1 MMLRK
6 AVLSLLLFP
15 LFSHAQDIDYV
26 RSIIDSLCAPRY
38 HGRGYVS
45 QGDVQA
51 ADFIGREIRAIRSD
65 AQVEFQ
71 PFELA
76 VNTFPGEASLQ
87 LDKTPLVTGRDF
99 IVEPNSKASHG
110 TFEAIH
116 FKPKWAKSREKL
128 FKQINKGIFKGKYV
142 VLDTETDDAKFMSFL
157 ADIPSNPLKAEGY
170 ILIMDGKLTWAVGR
184 EELSCTILQVK
195 RNSDYKKIKS
205 VTVKLDQ
212 EFIPRYEGK
221 NVVVT
226 LPGTDEHRTDIV
238 VFTAHLDHLG
248 RMGSEVYIPG
258 ASDNA
263 SGCAM
268 LLDLYKYYEQNRPAH
283 ALKFIWFGG
292 EEAGLV
298 GSFHFVEHPLFS
310 LEDISFLLNLDLMGD
325 GKTGITVVN
334 GKVFSD
340 HFAKLVS
347 LNAELGLLEK
357 VKSRGAA
364 ANSDHY
370 PFSEKGVP
378 AFFIYTTGD
387 YKHYH
392 DIDDRPEN
400 LPLAEYENVFR
411 LLVEF
416 VANGI

>member
-1 MMLRK
+1 MLRK
-6 AVLSLLLFP
+6 AVLGLLFLP
-15 LFSHAQDIDYV
+15 LFSQAQDIDYV
-26 RSIIDSLCAPRY
+26 RSMIDSLCAPRY

-45 QGDVQA
+45 HGDVKA
-51 ADFIGREIRAIRSD
+51 ADFVARQVHAIRKD
-65 AQVEFQ
+65 AEVQFQ
-71 PFELA
+71 PFNLA
-76 VNTFPGEASLQ
+76 VNTFPGEVFLQ
-87 LDKTPLVTGRDF
+87 LNGNVLVTGLDF
-99 IVEPNSKASHG
+99 IVEPNSRASHG
-110 TFEAIH
+110 TFEAVH
-116 FKPKWAKSREKL
+116 FKAKWAKSREKL
-128 FKQINKGIFKGKYV
+128 FKQVNKGRFQGKYV
-142 VLDTETDDAKFMSFL
+142 VLDTETDDAKFQSLL
-157 ADIPSNPLKAEGY
+157 ADISGNPLKAEGY
-170 ILIMDGKLTWAVGR
+170 ILITDKKLTWAVGR
-184 EELSCTILQVK
+184 EQLSCTIFQVL
-195 RNSDYKKIKS
+195 RNSDYKKIKNVS
-205 VTVKLDQ
+205 VKLDQ
-212 EFIPRYEGK
+212 EFIPNYEGK
-221 NVVVT
+221 NVVAT
-226 LPGTDEHRTDIV
+226 LPGTDEHRKDMV

-268 LLDLYKYYEQNRPAH
+268 LLDLYKYYEQNRPANT
-283 ALKFIWFGG
+283 LKFIWFGG

-310 LEDISFLLNLDLMGD
+310 LDDISFLLNLDLMGD

-340 HFAKLVS
+340 HFARLVS

-357 VKSRGAA
+357 VKGRGAA

-378 AFFIYTTGD
+378 SFFIYTTGD

-392 DIDDRPEN
+392 DIDDRAEN

-416 VANGI
+416 VGQGI